1 MEPMIDDVIAELDE
15 KGSKTI
21 ESFKRELA
29 RVRTGRANLA
39 VLEPVRVDYYGTKV
53 PLNQVATVSIP
64 DARLIVIKPWEK
76 SMISEVEKSINKA
89 EIGLT
94 PQSDGE
100 VVRLPVPALTE
111 ERRKELV
118 KGVRRTA
125 EEFRVR
131 MRNHRREAND
141 FLKELE
147 KGSEISEDDKKR
159 GLERVQKKTDAAI
172 EQVDQLLEE
181 KEKEIMEV

>member
-1 MEPMIDDVIAELDE
+1 MIDDVVAELDE
-15 KGSKTI
+15 KKSKTI

-29 RVRTGRANLA
+29 RVRTGRANLT

-76 SMISEVEKSINKA
+76 SMIREVEKSINKA

-94 PQSDGE
+94 PQNDGE
-100 VVRLPVPALTE
+100 VVRLPVPTLTE

-118 KGVRRTA
+118 KGVRRNA

-147 KGSEISEDDKKR
+147 KSSEISEDDKKR
-159 GLERVQKKTDAAI
+159 GLDRVQKETDAAI
-172 EQVDQLLEE
+172 EQIDHLLEE

>member
-1 MEPMIDDVIAELDE
+1 MIDDVMDELKGKSE
-15 KGSKTI
+15 KAV
-21 ESFKRELA
+21 EAFERELS

-39 VLEPVRVDYYGTKV
+39 VLDPVRVIYYGSKV

-64 DARLIVIKPWEK
+64 EARMIVIKPWEK
-76 SMISEVEKSINKA
+76 NVIPDIEKAINVA

-94 PQSDGE
+94 PQNDGE
-100 VVRLPVPALTE
+100 VIRLPVPALTE

-118 KGVRRTA
+118 RMVRRMGEDA
-125 EEFRVR
+125 KVRV
-131 MRNHRREAND
+131 RNHRREAND

-147 KGSEISEDDKKR
+147 KSSDISEDDKKR
-159 GLERVQKKTDAAI
+159 GQERVQKATDATIANLSS
-172 EQVDQLLEE
+172 LLEN